1 MPVYSSWPIGNTLDN
16 MGAAAGTFPPGPVF
30 NTLDRL
36 GAQRGES
43 TAPYIGALG
52 PRSVTGPG
60 RGSPGGLPIQAR
72 EAPSLMLTR
81 ERLQRALEDN
91 PGLAATL
98 ARNRSAEI
106 GPTASPERRAWYDA
120 LVLDRAAARGE
131 PLDYTLTN
139 RAYFPSTTTGYRG
152 AIGNYETDPA
162 LFAGAN
168 PANFATGNAS
178 RDPRTGRQ
186 VGFEGGPQT
195 SSIGGGSN
203 PERGGIERRDLPY
216 ARAVGYTG
224 PDTTPIG
231 VVPGAPLGMDA
242 TDLTSGGWNTTVSA
256 APGAAGGGVG
266 YVRPDLVAQ
275 GASTNPADLEKVKE
289 QGNFLSRL
297 LAGFDFRPATPAKA
311 APLGFGDS
319 KLPLQFAPVGQ
330 RRGR

>member
-1 MPVYSSWPIGNTLDN
+1 MPVPSWLYGNTLGN
-16 MGAAAGTFPPGPVF
+16 IGAAAGTFPPPPVF
-30 NTLDRL
+30 KVL
-36 GAQRGES
+36 GNIGERGSEP

-60 RGSPGGLPIQAR
+60 RGSPAGLPIQAR

-81 ERLQRALEDN
+81 ERLQRALEDY

-106 GPTASPERRAWYDA
+106 GPQASPEKRAWYDA

-139 RAYFPSTTTGYRG
+139 PAYFPPRTTGYRG
-152 AIGNYETDPA
+152 PVGNYETDPA

-178 RDPRTGRQ
+178 RDPVTGRQ
-186 VGFEGGPQT
+186 VGFAGGPQT
-195 SSIGGGSN
+195 TSIGEGSN
-203 PERGGIERRDLPY
+203 PERGGIEKPDLPY

-231 VVPGAPLGMDA
+231 VVPGAPLGMNA
-242 TDLTSGGWNTTVSA
+242 TDLTSGGWNTTVA
-256 APGAAGGGVG
+256 APAAGAPAGSVGYTPPELAARGAA
-266 YVRPDLVAQ
+266 
-275 GASTNPADLEKVKE
+275 TNPAELVPAEQPGSFDWTKLITGLKYNPKQIKQEKP
-289 QGNFLSRL
+289 FT
-297 LAGFDFRPATPAKA
+297 FDQPIMRMTPI
-311 APLGFGDS
+311 
-319 KLPLQFAPVGQ
+319 
-330 RRGR
+330 GRKRA

>member
-1 MPVYSSWPIGNTLDN
+1 MLPIGSGNTLGN
-16 MGAAAGTFPPGPVF
+16 LGAAAGTFPAPPVF
-30 NTLDRL
+30 RTLGDI
-36 GAQRGES
+36 GNRGEP

-60 RGSPGGLPIQAR
+60 RGSPAGGLPVQAR

-81 ERLQRALEDN
+81 ERLQRALDDH

-106 GPTASPERRAWYDA
+106 GPTASPEKRAWYDA

-139 RAYFPSTTTGYRG
+139 SAYFPPTTTGYRG
-152 AIGNYETDPA
+152 PVGNYATDPA

-178 RDPRTGRQ
+178 RDPATGRQ
-186 VGFEGGPQT
+186 VGFGGGPQT
-195 SSIGGGSN
+195 SSIGSGSN
-203 PERGGIERRDLPY
+203 PERGGVERQDLPY

-256 APGAAGGGVG
+256 DAGAPGGAG
-266 YVRPDLVAQ
+266 YVNPGRVAQ
-275 GASTNPADLEKVKE
+275 GASTDPAELVRKDEESKFNLA
-289 QGNFLSRL
+289 RL
-297 LAGFDFRPATPAKA
+297 LAGFDFKPATPAKA
-311 APLGFGDS
+311 APLGFGTAS
-319 KLPLQFAPVGQ
+319 PFKFAPVGQ
-330 RRGR
+330 RR

>member
-1 MPVYSSWPIGNTLDN
+1 MPVYPQWTTTLGNMGDN
-16 MGAAAGTFPPGPVF
+16 VGAAAGTFPAPPVF
-30 NTLDRL
+30 KTLGDL
-36 GAQRGES
+36 NRGEP

-52 PRSVTGPG
+52 ARSVTGPG

-72 EAPSLMLTR
+72 DAPSLMLTR

-139 RAYFPSTTTGYRG
+139 RAYFPATTTGYRG
-152 AIGNYETDPA
+152 AVGNYATDPA

-178 RDPRTGRQ
+178 RDPVTGRQ
-186 VGFEGGPQT
+186 VGFAGGPQT
-195 SSIGGGSN
+195 SSIGTGSN
-203 PERGGIERRDLPY
+203 PERGGIERQDLPY

-242 TDLTSGGWNTTVSA
+242 SDLTSGGWNTTVSA
-256 APGAAGGGVG
+256 EPGAPGGAG
-266 YVRPDLVAQ
+266 YVPRERVAQ
-275 GASTNPADLEKVKE
+275 GATTDPAELVRKDDADKFNLM
-289 QGNFLSRL
+289 RL
-297 LAGFDFRPATPAKA
+297 LASFDFKPATPARA

-319 KLPLQFAPVGQ
+319 NTAPFRFAPIGQ
-330 RRGR
+330 RR

>member
-1 MPVYSSWPIGNTLDN
+1 
-16 MGAAAGTFPPGPVF
+16 VF

-36 GAQRGES
+36 GADRGEP

-52 PRSVTGPG
+52 PRSVIGPG
-60 RGSPGGLPIQAR
+60 RGSPGGLPVQAR
-72 EAPSLMLTR
+72 DASSLMLTR

-152 AIGNYETDPA
+152 PVGNYETDPA

-178 RDPRTGRQ
+178 FDPRTGRQ
-186 VGFEGGPQT
+186 VGFAGGPQT

-203 PERGGIERRDLPY
+203 PERGGIERQDLPY

-224 PDTTPIG
+224 PDTTAIG
-231 VVPGAPLGMDA
+231 LAGPLGMDA
-242 TDLTSGGWNTTVSA
+242 TDLTSGGWNTTVSPA
-256 APGAAGGGVG
+256 TGGVG

-275 GASTNPADLEKVKE
+275 GATTNPEELKKKE
-289 QGNFLSRL
+289 EGFSLGRL
-297 LAGFDFRPATPAKA
+297 LAGFDFTPAKPAKA
-311 APLGFGDS
+311 APLGFGEGR
-319 KLPLQFAPVGQ
+319 PLQFAPLGQ
-330 RRGR
+330 RRAR

>member
-1 MPVYSSWPIGNTLDN
+1 MPVPSWMLPIGSGNTLGN
-16 MGAAAGTFPPGPVF
+16 IGAAAGTFPPGPVF

-36 GAQRGES
+36 GAARGEP

-60 RGSPGGLPIQAR
+60 RGSPGGLPLQAR
-72 EAPSLMLTR
+72 DAPSLMLTR
-81 ERLQRALEDN
+81 ERMQRALEDY

-139 RAYFPSTTTGYRG
+139 SAYFPPSTTGYRG
-152 AIGNYETDPA
+152 AVGNYATDPA

-186 VGFEGGPQT
+186 VGFGGGPQT
-195 SSIGGGSN
+195 SSIGEGSN
-203 PERGGIERRDLPY
+203 PERGGIERQDLPY

-224 PDTTPIG
+224 PDVTAIG
-231 VVPGAPLGMDA
+231 TSGPLGMDA
-242 TDLTSGGWNTTVSA
+242 SELTSGGWNTTVSSTA
-256 APGAAGGGVG
+256 APGGVG

-275 GASTNPADLEKVKE
+275 GATTNPADLEKVKE

-297 LAGFDFRPATPAKA
+297 LAGFDFKPATPAKA
-311 APLGFGDS
+311 APLGFGEG
-319 KLPLQFAPVGQ
+319 KAFQFTPVGK
-330 RRGR
+330 RR

>member
-1 MPVYSSWPIGNTLDN
+1 MPVYPQWMGNTIGKI
-16 MGAAAGTFPPGPVF
+16 GAAAGTFPPGPVF

-36 GAQRGES
+36 GAQRGEP

-60 RGSPGGLPIQAR
+60 RGSPGGVPVQAR
-72 EAPSLMLTR
+72 DAPSLMLTR

-106 GPTASPERRAWYDA
+106 GPTASPDRRAWYDA

-152 AIGNYETDPA
+152 PVGNYETDPA

-178 RDPRTGRQ
+178 FDPRTGRQ
-186 VGFEGGPQT
+186 VGFAGGPQT
-195 SSIGGGSN
+195 SSIGSGSN
-203 PERGGIERRDLPY
+203 PERGGIEKQDLPY

-224 PDTTPIG
+224 PDVTAIG
-231 VVPGAPLGMDA
+231 TSGPLGMDA
-242 TDLTSGGWNTTVSA
+242 SDLTSGGWNTMVSA
-256 APGAAGGGVG
+256 APGGVG

-275 GASTNPADLEKVKE
+275 GATTNPADLEKVKE
-289 QGNFLSRL
+289 QGNFLGRL
-297 LAGFDFRPATPAKA
+297 LAGFDFKPATPANA

-319 KLPLQFAPVGQ
+319 KLPFQFAPVGK
-330 RRGR
+330 RR

>member
-16 MGAAAGTFPPGPVF
+16 MGAAAGTFPPSPVF

-36 GAQRGES
+36 GAARGEP

-81 ERLQRALEDN
+81 ERLQRILEDD
-91 PGLAATL
+91 PRMAATL

-106 GPTASPERRAWYDA
+106 GPQASPEKRAWYDA

-131 PLDYTLTN
+131 PLDYTLN
-139 RAYFPSTTTGYRG
+139 NASYFPPTTTGYRG
-152 AIGNYETDPA
+152 AVGNYATDPA

-186 VGFEGGPQT
+186 VGFAGGPQT
-195 SSIGGGSN
+195 SSIGTGSN
-203 PERGGIERRDLPY
+203 PERGGIERPDLPY

-224 PDTTPIG
+224 PDTTAIG
-231 VVPGAPLGMDA
+231 VVPGAPLGMNA
-242 TDLTSGGWNTTVSA
+242 TDLTSGGWNTTVG
-256 APGAAGGGVG
+256 APAGGVG
-266 YVRPDLVAQ
+266 YVAPERVAQ
-275 GASTNPADLEKVKE
+275 GAATNPADLQRPPE
-289 QGNFLSRL
+289 GPSFLQQFLGALGRTPWTP
-297 LAGFDFRPATPAKA
+297 APQVPAIPAAPQAAAFRPA
-311 APLGFGDS
+311 LIGGGR
-319 KLPLQFAPVGQ
+319 V
-330 RRGR
+330 RGL